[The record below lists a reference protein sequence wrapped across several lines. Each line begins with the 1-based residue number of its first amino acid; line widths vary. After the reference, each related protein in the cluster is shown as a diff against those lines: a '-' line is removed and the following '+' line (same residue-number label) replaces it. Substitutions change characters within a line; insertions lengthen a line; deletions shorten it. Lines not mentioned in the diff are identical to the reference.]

1 MWIRMS
7 IVGLDQTSVLLD
19 SLKTFNATITVTY
32 NI

>member
-1 MWIRMS
+1 MS
-7 IVGLDQTSVLLD
+7 IAGLNQTSVLLE